1 MSLNNT
7 PLNFKNQTKFIPAKP
22 TTEKTMSCK
31 TTHDHLAAAE
41 KELRLALASVVETAS
56 PARLNRIIHVL
67 DTVNDIKQGFVSS
80 ATSHAEQNFVINTPD
95 AIDYTSAYAPD
106 LSSDGVN
113 FNFNTVAA
121 GPVNIPGAQGEDVIT
136 FS

>member
-31 TTHDHLAAAE
+31 TTHDH
-41 KELRLALASVVETAS
+41 
-56 PARLNRIIHVL
+56 LNRIIHVL